1 MILLFIVNCLNLA
14 LRDEFSTGVQTFV
27 LEQDLSATGFE
38 IGFGCTMQKLVYFCL
53 TLLVISLSSSLTAQ
67 DFPIIRVV
75 LVEGDEIPGVG
86 TIETI
91 GDVAINDL
99 GETLI
104 VANTDAATANDEVL
118 LRNGKLLLQEGIMGQ
133 LNSPPDAFV
142 AGAEPLAGLF
152 TSLSISNSGET
163 AYFLSI
169 EDFPGS
175 QDFGIFLGADIVVQ
189 QGGLSMSPQFS
200 AGTTYDFLFS
210 LEQNNNGT
218 LLFAG
223 IADDPVLGGAAL
235 EEFIVMSDGLT
246 ETVVVATGDLLPG
259 SDLPVARIGT
269 LDNLSAI
276 NDNNDVMFGVRFG
289 MDDDEVS
296 AIYLNDTLLAHE
308 GDPSPVPGRN
318 WGALQVSGMDLN
330 DSGEYAFKG
339 VLDGGGVSGE
349 QVIIKNSEVVMQ
361 EGDIAPDGLPIQNFG
376 MLAGPFEI
384 GNNGSVIYQARS
396 TADTTFLFL
405 DDQLIVHEGV
415 TTTEDGTIV
424 ADIASLGDVADSS
437 EVMDLSPD
445 GTWAIFEGTVISSG
459 VALQAAFTIQ
469 FEETMKTLLGD
480 VNCDGAVDLLD
491 VQPFVD
497 LLTANEFSNK
507 ADINEDGAV
516 NLLDVGPFVMILSG
530 G

>member
-1 MILLFIVNCLNLA
+1 
-14 LRDEFSTGVQTFV
+14 
-27 LEQDLSATGFE
+27 
-38 IGFGCTMQKLVYFCL
+38 MQKLVYVFFTML
-53 TLLVISLSSSLTAQ
+53 AFSLASSLTAQ

-189 QGGLSMSPQFS
+189 QGGLSNNPQFS
-200 AGTTYDFLFS
+200 PGTTYDFMFS
-210 LEQNNNGT
+210 LEQNNTGT

-223 IADDPVLGGAAL
+223 LADDPNLGTAL
-235 EEFIVMSDGLT
+235 DDCLVMTDGVT
-246 ETVVVATGDLLPG
+246 EIVVVADGDMLPG
-259 SDLPVARIGT
+259 SDMPVMRVGN

-276 NDNNDVMFGVRFG
+276 NDNNDVMYVVQFGTG
-289 MDDDEVS
+289 GAGEEDS
-296 AIYLNDTLLAHE
+296 AIYINDTLIACE
-308 GDPSPVPGRN
+308 GQPSAVPGRN
-318 WGALQVSGMDLN
+318 WGPFNVSGVDLN
-330 DSGEYAFKG
+330 NSGDYAFKG
-339 VLDGGGVSGE
+339 VLDGNDLSGE
-349 QVIIKNSEVVMQ
+349 QLIVKNGEVVMQ
-361 EGDIAPDGLPIQNFG
+361 EGEIAPDGNPILNFG
-376 MLAGPFEI
+376 MLAGPIEI

-396 TADTTFLFL
+396 TEMTTFLFL

-415 TTTEDGTIV
+415 TTTEDGTII
-424 ADIASLGDVADSS
+424 ADITSLLDVADSS
-437 EVMDLSPD
+437 EVMDLSSD
-445 GTWAIFEGTVISSG
+445 GTWAIFEGRIISPTG
-459 VALQAAFTIQ
+459 ETLEAAFTIQ
-469 FEETMKTLLGD
+469 FEESMMKDLLGD
-480 VNCDGAVDLLD
+480 ANCDGVVNLLD
-491 VQPFVD
+491 VGPFID
-497 LLTANEFSNK
+497 LVSANEFSVK

-516 NLLDVGPFVMILSG
+516 NLLDVVPFVMILSG